1 MPELPEVE
9 SYKKHLDNTS
19 LNKVIKDVRIK
30 DDYVLKML
38 KEEFTKGVKGKKIE
52 DSKRHGKWLF
62 VKLSSENLL
71 FHFGMS
77 GDLMYHAST
86 DDEPE
91 YSKIIFEF
99 KSGDYLSY
107 ISVRKLGE
115 VKLIKDIDEFIE
127 EEELGPDALE
137 VDQDEFL
144 EIMDNKSRS
153 YIKSALMDQNALA
166 GIGNEYSD
174 EILFQAKVYPK
185 IRVSTLSEKKLIQIF
200 DSMKQI
206 LKVAIEARAKNE
218 SLPDSFIMSHR
229 DKKATCPVCESKIER
244 IEISGRHG
252 YYCPKCQSK

>member
-19 LNKVIKDVRIK
+19 LNKIIKNVTIK
-30 DDYVLKML
+30 DDYVLKMPK
-38 KEEFTKGVKGKKIE
+38 KEFKEGVKGKKIE
-52 DSKRHGKWLF
+52 GSKRHGKWLF
-62 VKLSSENLL
+62 VKLSSDNLL

-77 GDLMYHAST
+77 GDLKYYTSPN
-86 DDEPE
+86 DEPE

-99 KSGDYLSY
+99 ESGDYLSY

-115 VKLIKDIDEFIE
+115 VKLIKDIDKYIE
-127 EEELGPDALE
+127 NENLGPDALE
-137 VDQDEFL
+137 VAHEKFL

-166 GIGNEYSD
+166 GIGNEFSD

-185 IRVSTLSEKKLIQIF
+185 IRVSNLSEKKRIQIF
-200 DSMKQI
+200 DSMKEI

-229 DKKATCPVCESKIER
+229 NKEAICPVCESKIER

-252 YYCPKCQSK
+252 YYCPKCQSN